1 MGVWIETDLLDKY
14 ILCVESHPSWVCG
27 LKLFCLIKTKGKVS
41 HTLRG
46 CVDWNALISYVL
58 GIIVGS
64 HPSWVCGLK
73 LGINIHLLS
82 NHLSHPSWVCGLK
95 LVDRIIV
102 IFKTG
107 HTLRGCVDW
116 NLEDM
121 DWSDISVAES
131 HPSWVCGLKPEWWC
145 GWRLCWDSHTLR
157 GCVDWNILT
166 ACSWASLGGHTL
178 RGCVDWNSPTCVAFF
193 TASAS
198 HPSWVCGLKQTGDS
212 SNADVSSHTL
222 RGCVDWTWL
231 PACYTLSK

>member
-1 MGVWIETDLLDKY
+1 MDWNGVVANNEVSPAVTPFVGVWIETRRQLDW
-14 ILCVESHPSWVCG
+14 LSPFFGHTLRGCVDWNSQHPREMFIPYNVTPFVGVWIETWRIWIGQIYQSQ
-27 LKLFCLIKTKGKVS
+27 S

-46 CVDWNALISYVL
+46 CVDWNPNGGVAGDYVE
-58 GIIVGS
+58 IVTPFVGVWIETKKS
-64 HPSWVCGLK
+64 
-73 LGINIHLLS
+73 
-82 NHLSHPSWVCGLK
+82 
-95 LVDRIIV
+95 
-102 IFKTG
+102 
-107 HTLRGCVDW
+107 
-116 NLEDM
+116 
-121 DWSDISVAES
+121 A
-131 HPSWVCGLKPEWWC
+131 
-145 GWRLCWDSHTLR
+145 WRLRTLCSHTLR

-178 RGCVDWNSPTCVAFF
+178 RGCVDWNSPTCVTFF